1 MTQRPRFTPASL
13 ASLLLAAAL
22 TGCASAPPPDVP
34 LALSQSAVDRAAGSA
49 ATDAPE
55 ELASAR
61 DKLARARLAYAA
73 KNYTEAHQLAEQA
86 EADAGLAEARARSVR
101 ADRALAEVRAGV
113 RQIRQEGQRP

>member
-1 MTQRPRFTPASL
+1 MMQRPRFTPARL

-22 TGCASAPPPDVP
+22 TGCASAPPTDVP

-73 KNYTEAHQLAEQA
+73 KNYIEAHQLAEQA

-101 ADRALAEVRAGV
+101 ADRALAEVGAGV